1 MKAQTTGPEATLSQ
15 DPAIQRGCTC
25 LVNRGQGVG
34 AQMATFKECACDWG
48 RLIRQALW
56 LGYGATAMEATQYLA
71 ELGGN
76 LNVLAARRRRE
87 ILQHE
92 LDGWEGTT
100 TAFCEAYQITR
111 AQFSNFGLK
120 RPSHS

>member
-1 MKAQTTGPEATLSQ
+1 MKAQTTAPEATLSQ
-15 DPAIQRGCTC
+15 DPASRRVCSC
-25 LVNRGQGVG
+25 LAPNRVTGEPQP
-34 AQMATFKECACDWG
+34 ATFEECVCDWG

-87 ILQHE
+87 ILQGE
-92 LDGWEGTT
+92 LDKWTGTT
-100 TAFCEAYQITR
+100 IDFCRSYNITR
-111 AQFSNFGLK
+111 AQFDNFGL
-120 RPSHS
+120 RRSAR